1 MYESTTVSKTT
12 LHESRHAVAFMMLCL
27 PSGFKLDPAS
37 PAYKAEVPALGVEAE
52 KKTLAYLAVQC
63 SQAVA
68 VGSVIKA
75 MKALYKT
82 AHLSTLFDQFRERY
96 YEGEV
101 VDPTPNSDLP
111 PFLRFT

>member
-1 MYESTTVSKTT
+1 
-12 LHESRHAVAFMMLCL
+12 MMLCL

-52 KKTLAYLAVQC
+52 KKTLEYLAVQC

-82 AHLSTLFDQFRERY
+82 AHLSILFDQFRERY

-101 VDPTPNSDLP
+101 IDPTPNSDLP